1 MEKFSMSQKVN
12 DYFSKFYFIKLDEL
26 GEDHENYGNMNLNGN
41 SHAPLKIN
49 VDYIMKRAKKK
60 ALEEIRNKKKSSRN
74 EIIMIDDN
82 YSEFDL
88 KNKKLIKI
96 FQYSELNLPLIKN
109 KNINKSMENL
119 LSYNYED
126 QNINSLLNKNAQS
139 NNSNNFSEKKQ
150 NNTVINIKNIKP
162 KKKIFHMKAQKIKEY
177 RNTRSSR
184 NNAEL
189 NSLPKLKNKIFITN
203 RNLKSFIQINKSE
216 IQTEENK
223 RNHILKRNAFLK
235 RYDKKESIT
244 KRLTSLNNELI
255 KINKNVSKIRKK
267 SDEDI
272 PQFILRF
279 NNLMNKLYYK

>member
-126 QNINSLLNKNAQS
+126 QNINSLINKNAQS

>member
-126 QNINSLLNKNAQS
+126 QNINSLINKNAQS
-139 NNSNNFSEKKQ
+139 NNSNNFSGKKQ
-150 NNTVINIKNIKP
+150 NNTLINIKNIKP
-162 KKKIFHMKAQKIKEY
+162 KKKIFHMKAEKIKEY
-177 RNTRSSR
+177 RNTRTR
-184 NNAEL
+184 NTGEL

-203 RNLKSFIQINKSE
+203 RNLKSFIQTNKSE

-279 NNLMNKLYYK
+279 NNLMNKLHYK

>member
-126 QNINSLLNKNAQS
+126 QNINSLLILYL
-139 NNSNNFSEKKQ
+139 
-150 NNTVINIKNIKP
+150 VI
-162 KKKIFHMKAQKIKEY
+162 H
-177 RNTRSSR
+177 
-184 NNAEL
+184 
-189 NSLPKLKNKIFITN
+189 
-203 RNLKSFIQINKSE
+203 
-216 IQTEENK
+216 
-223 RNHILKRNAFLK
+223 
-235 RYDKKESIT
+235 
-244 KRLTSLNNELI
+244 LT
-255 KINKNVSKIRKK
+255 
-267 SDEDI
+267 D
-272 PQFILRF
+272 F
-279 NNLMNKLYYK
+279 

>member
-1 MEKFSMSQKVN
+1 MEKFSMGQKVN

-26 GEDHENYGNMNLNGN
+26 GEDHENYGNMIFNGN

-49 VDYIMKRAKKK
+49 VNYIMKRAKKK
-60 ALEEIRNKKKSSRN
+60 ALEEIRNKKKSSKN
-74 EIIMIDDN
+74 EIIIIDDN

-88 KNKKLIKI
+88 KNKI

-109 KNINKSMENL
+109 KNININKSMGNL

-126 QNINSLLNKNAQS
+126 QKSNSLINKNAQL
-139 NNSNNFSEKKQ
+139 NNSNNFSGKKQ
-150 NNTVINIKNIKP
+150 NNTLINIKNKNIKP
-162 KKKIFHMKAQKIKEY
+162 KKKIFHMKREKIKEV
-177 RNTRSSR
+177 RSTRSR
-184 NNAEL
+184 NDGEL

-203 RNLKSFIQINKSE
+203 RNLRTFIQINKSE

-244 KRLTSLNNELI
+244 KRLTLLNNELL
-255 KINKNVSKIRKK
+255 KINKNVSRIRSK
-267 SDEDI
+267 SNEDI

-279 NNLMNKLYYK
+279 NNLMNKLLIK